1 MPVRF
6 DQNGNL
12 TGIASGIEGISYSLC
27 AIADE
32 AIGSGNVGMGTRIGN
47 LAPLLDVLKTQA
59 ESSTSA

>member
-6 DQNGNL
+6 DPNGNL
-12 TGIASGIEGISYSLC
+12 TGLASGLEGISDSLP

-32 AIGSGNVGMGTRIGN
+32 AIGSGNVRMGTRIGN
-47 LAPLLDVLKTQA
+47 LAPLLDALKTQA